1 MKGIYYR
8 LLSTTESN
16 EFYNENVIEELVVG
30 DKVWIKCLKDSDA
43 PEQPKKEQPSQESEG
58 YYLVG
63 SDELKVKE
71 SQVIHIERNYQNEA
85 VFPSFEKTLPSK
97 FNTSI
102 QDSHHIIN
110 YFNDEGLPCE
120 ITTRKFVY
128 CPKGSDSQNSKFP
141 DFKDYWVQTVNH
153 QINEIRSKKEEK

>member
-8 LLSTTESN
+8 LLNTTESN

-71 SQVIHIERNYQNEA
+71 SQIIHIESNNDLVE
-85 VFPSFEKTLPSK
+85 FEYTRGGPKEK
-97 FNTSI
+97 AI
-102 QDSHHIIN
+102 QDSRYIIN
-110 YFNDEGLPCE
+110 YLNDEGLPCE

-128 CPKGSDSQNSKFP
+128 CSKGSDSQNSKFT